1 MSRKPRYQRDYEETM
16 EGMWWGVAVFI
27 AVMYF
32 LIKVT
37 YYIALP
43 FYALFTHL
51 FEEKFQQK
59 EYLNWMRFLPFTWF
73 MTGETKDIKRA
84 AVSCVGVPI
93 FIPLFLLFNYLYNIK
108 AIGDGFALFIFI
120 LFGLSIGSI
129 IGLVRNYQFSKKY
142 IR

>member
-1 MSRKPRYQRDYEETM
+1 MSRKPKYQQDYEKTM

-27 AVMYF
+27 GAMYF

-43 FYALFTHL
+43 FYTLFTNL
-51 FEEKFQQK
+51 FEEKMQQR

-73 MTGETKDIKRA
+73 MTGMTKEIRRA
-84 AVSCVGVPI
+84 AVSSVLLPI
-93 FIPLFLLFNYLYNIK
+93 VLPLFLLFNHLFNSK

-120 LFGLSIGSI
+120 LFGLSIGSV
-129 IGLVRNYQFSKKY
+129 IGMVRNYQFSKKY
-142 IR
+142 IG

>member
-1 MSRKPRYQRDYEETM
+1 MSRKPRYQQDYEETM
-16 EGMWWGVAVFI
+16 RGMWWGVAVFI

>member
-1 MSRKPRYQRDYEETM
+1 MSRKPKYQQDYEKTM

-27 AVMYF
+27 GAMYF

-43 FYALFTHL
+43 FYTLFTNL
-51 FEEKFQQK
+51 FEEKMQQR

-73 MTGETKDIKRA
+73 MTGVTKEIRRA
-84 AVSCVGVPI
+84 AVSSVLLPI
-93 FIPLFLLFNYLYNIK
+93 VLPLFLLFNHLFNSK

-120 LFGLSIGSI
+120 LFGLSIGSV
-129 IGLVRNYQFSKKY
+129 IGMVRNYQFSKKY
-142 IR
+142 IG

>member
-1 MSRKPRYQRDYEETM
+1 MSRKPRYQHDYEETM
-16 EGMWWGVAVFI
+16 RGMWWGVAVFI

-120 LFGLSIGSI
+120 LFGLSVGSI
-129 IGLVRNYQFSKKY
+129 IGTYKNYQFSKKY

>member
-1 MSRKPRYQRDYEETM
+1 MSRKPKYQQDYEKTM

-27 AVMYF
+27 GAVYF

-43 FYALFTHL
+43 FYTLFTNL
-51 FEEKFQQK
+51 FEEKMQQR

-73 MTGETKDIKRA
+73 MTGVTKEIRRA
-84 AVSCVGVPI
+84 AVSSVLLPI
-93 FIPLFLLFNYLYNIK
+93 VLPLFLLFNHLFNSK

-120 LFGLSIGSI
+120 LFGLSIGSV
-129 IGLVRNYQFSKKY
+129 IGMVRNYQFSKKY
-142 IR
+142 IG